1 MSKLPKSPDSAI
13 KESEFA
19 DATEITVDP
28 TAQAEERYKMWYV
41 HLKQKYPTTSER
53 KLKEMASEFACLNR
67 RERRRV
73 FKHSSP
79 KLPRFMKVPRGKR

>member
-13 KESEFA
+13 KESEFT
-19 DATEITVDP
+19 DVEEVVDP

-53 KLKEMASEFACLNR
+53 KLKEMAAEFACLNR
-67 RERRRV
+67 KERRRV

-79 KLPRFMKVPRGKR
+79 KLPRFMKVPRG